1 MTLLPAKL
9 KAAGYEGHMIGKGH
23 LGYQT
28 TDHLPVNRGF
38 QTHLGYLEAAEHYCE
53 PFPVSPAAAARELT
67 RKRTAMIRPRAAGG
81 LRHPPVRWSSGRQA
95 ALCGEPR
102 PGTEVLPTK
111 PRPAFLVGSQPKIDW
126 W

>member
-1 MTLLPAKL
+1 MQDQQDYDRIASLIPNDQVANQFGTVQGNEKCKIVTLSRFVALPVSLIPKHHHCRPLQMTLLPAKL

-53 PFPVSPAAAARELT
+53 PSCFSSKQPRE
-67 RKRTAMIRPRAAGG
+67 
-81 LRHPPVRWSSGRQA
+81 S
-95 ALCGEPR
+95 
-102 PGTEVLPTK
+102 
-111 PRPAFLVGSQPKIDW
+111 
-126 W
+126 